1 MEFSQDHAG
10 HNPPP
15 FVHRVQVTFLLCA
28 ASVAGLL
35 YAAPPLR
42 HSRHRRFRL
51 SAGGRLS
58 QGVHEPIREAFDP
71 RQGLFSAPGA
81 ICGGNAGSRRA
92 GGRAAICKR
101 SAGRSRRD
109 RPGGRLQRG
118 GRCASCGSGGGHCA
132 ACGSAPAFGV
142 GCTGAFGCVGT
153 CDRLWFRG
161 DFLMWWTPRRTCRRG
176 HHQPAPPRKPRP
188 ACWGSRHKRPLR
200 KRG

>member
-10 HNPPP
+10 HN
-15 FVHRVQVTFLLCA
+15 L
-28 ASVAGLL
+28 
-35 YAAPPLR
+35 PPLR
-42 HSRHRRFRL
+42 ASCPSYVFALRGLSCRFALCCLAVEAQSTPAVQAFGRRPPQPRGPR
-51 SAGGRLS
+51 A
-58 QGVHEPIREAFDP
+58 IREAFDP
-71 RQGLFSAPGA
+71 RQASSAA
-81 ICGGNAGSRRA
+81 RRNMRRNAGSRRA

-161 DFLMWWTPRRTCRRG
+161 DFLMWWTPRRTCRRWSP
-176 HHQPAPPRKPRP
+176 PARTTPQTQ
-188 ACWGSRHKRPLR
+188 AGVLGSGHKRPLR